1 MTDVP
6 SDPHSV
12 TPSVRF
18 GPPLEDA
25 NAAVVLV
32 HGRGDSPRG
41 ILSLAEALD
50 VPGVTFIAPQ
60 AMGFSWYPLSF
71 MAPQE
76 DNEPWLT
83 SALARVG
90 AAHAEAMS
98 TGLPPGKTV
107 LMGFSQGACL
117 SLEFAARN
125 AQRYGA
131 VVAFS
136 GGLMGPEGTEFDYAA
151 SLGGTPIFLGCSDV
165 DFHIPKARVDESAE
179 VMELLEGQV
188 DKRIYPGMAHT
199 VNADELEWARAILV
213 SLATTS

>member
-1 MTDVP
+1 MSNVAG
-6 SDPHSV
+6 DPHKI

-25 NAAVVLV
+25 QAAVVLV
-32 HGRGDSPRG
+32 HGRGDSPCG
-41 ILSLAEALD
+41 ILTLAQELD

-60 AMGFSWYPLSF
+60 AMGFSWYPLGF
-71 MAPQE
+71 MAHQE

-98 TGLPPGKTV
+98 TGLPTEKTV

-131 VVAFS
+131 VVAYS
-136 GGLMGPEGTEFDYAA
+136 GGLMGPEGTEFNYSA
-151 SLGGTPIFLGCSDV
+151 SLGGAPVFLGCSDI
-165 DFHIPKARVDESAE
+165 DFHIPKARVDESAD
-179 VMELLEGQV
+179 VMEFLGGQV

-199 VNADELEWARAILV
+199 VNADELEWARAILM
-213 SLATTS
+213 SLCAFP